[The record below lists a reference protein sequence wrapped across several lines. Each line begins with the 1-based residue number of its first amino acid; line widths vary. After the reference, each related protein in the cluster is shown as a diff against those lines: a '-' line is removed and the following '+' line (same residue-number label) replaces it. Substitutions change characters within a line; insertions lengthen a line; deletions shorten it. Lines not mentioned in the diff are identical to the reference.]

1 MKKMILNIMATT
13 GISLVA
19 LSLVATLYDGS
30 LICIDTIFQ
39 VLGLNVIIYIG
50 LYFMEFIEYR
60 YAILETGLKLIYI
73 IMLVLISGWL
83 FGWYNN
89 LSGTV
94 LVLMTIVI
102 FAVCVCLD
110 AVNLLSEVKSINV
123 IIEEERSERG

>member
-94 LVLMTIVI
+94 LVLMTIAI
-102 FAVCVCLD
+102 FVVCVCLD
-110 AVNLLSEVKSINV
+110 AINLLSEVKSINV
-123 IIEEERSERG
+123 IIEEERRERG

>member
-60 YAILETGLKLIYI
+60 YAMLETGLKLIYV

-94 LVLMTIVI
+94 LVLMTIAI
-102 FAVCVCLD
+102 FVVCVCLD
-110 AVNLLSEVKSINV
+110 AINLLSEVKSINV

>member
-60 YAILETGLKLIYI
+60 YAMLETGLKLIYV

-94 LVLMTIVI
+94 LVLMTIAIFVI
-102 FAVCVCLD
+102 CVCLD
-110 AVNLLSEVKSINV
+110 AINLLSEVKSINV

>member
-94 LVLMTIVI
+94 LVLMTIAI
-102 FAVCVCLD
+102 FVVCVCLD
-110 AVNLLSEVKSINV
+110 AINLLSEVKSINV

>member
-94 LVLMTIVI
+94 LVLMTIAIFVI
-102 FAVCVCLD
+102 CVCLD

-123 IIEEERSERG
+123 IIEEERRERG

>member
-39 VLGLNVIIYIG
+39 VLGLNVVIYIG
-50 LYFMEFIEYR
+50 LYFMEFIEYH

-73 IMLVLISGWL
+73 IALVLISGFL

-89 LSGTV
+89 LSGAV
-94 LVLMTIVI
+94 LVLMTIAI
-102 FAVCVCLD
+102 FVVCVFLD
-110 AVNLLSEVKSINV
+110 AISLLGEVKSINV
-123 IIEEERSERG
+123 LIEGEDNRNR